1 MVARTSPQNSS
12 NKNTN
17 TNNNSEGEDGFLK
30 ISLVNQ
36 AVFVR
41 KRRSC
46 PLKELDISNINY
58 RNLKLLNKFLTERG
72 KIIPA
77 RATNV
82 SIKKQRALSNA
93 IKIARQLALLSPID
107 KKDL

>member
-12 NKNTN
+12 NKNTA
-17 TNNNSEGEDGFLK
+17 SESEDGFLK

-46 PLKELDISNINY
+46 PLKGLDISNIDY

-82 SIKKQRALSNA
+82 SIKKQRAISNS

>member
-1 MVARTSPQNSS
+1 MVAKTQTKTSPNKS
-12 NKNTN
+12 NETE
-17 TNNNSEGEDGFLK
+17 SDDGFLK

-41 KRRSC
+41 KRKSC
-46 PLKELDISNINY
+46 PLKDLDIAQINY
-58 RNLKLLNKFLTERG
+58 KNLKLLNKFITERG

-82 SIKKQRALSNA
+82 SMKKQRALTNA
-93 IKIARQLALLSPID
+93 IKVARQLALISPID
-107 KKDL
+107 KKES

>member
-1 MVARTSPQNSS
+1 MVV
-12 NKNTN
+12 KTN
-17 TNNNSEGEDGFLK
+17 TQTTSNNKDNKTEGDDFLK

-41 KRRSC
+41 KRRKC
-46 PLKELDISNINY
+46 PLKEVDINQITY
-58 RNLKLLNKFLTERG
+58 KNLKLINKFITERG

-82 SIKKQRALSNA
+82 SMKKQRAISNA
-93 IKIARQLALLSPID
+93 IKVARQLALISPID
-107 KKDL
+107 KKES

>member
-1 MVARTSPQNSS
+1 MVARTKPQNST

-17 TNNNSEGEDGFLK
+17 TTEGEDGFLR

-41 KRRSC
+41 KRKSC
-46 PLKELDISNINY
+46 PLKNIDISQINY
-58 RNLKLLNKFLTERG
+58 KNLKFLNKFLTERG

-82 SIKKQRALSNA
+82 SMKKQRALSNA

-107 KKDL
+107 KQDS

>member
-1 MVARTSPQNSS
+1 MVVKTNAQ
-12 NKNTN
+12 N
-17 TNNNSEGEDGFLK
+17 TNNKTEGDDVFLK

-41 KRRSC
+41 KRRKC
-46 PLKELDISNINY
+46 PLKDVDLSQITY
-58 RNLKLLNKFLTERG
+58 KNLKLINKFITERG

-82 SIKKQRALSNA
+82 SMKKQRAISNA
-93 IKIARQLALLSPID
+93 IKVARQLALISPID
-107 KKDL
+107 KKES

>member
-1 MVARTSPQNSS
+1 MVAKTKPQTSN
-12 NKNTN
+12 NKN
-17 TNNNSEGEDGFLK
+17 NNDSENNDGFLK

-41 KRRSC
+41 KRKSC
-46 PLKELDISNINY
+46 PLKALDISQINY
-58 RNLKLLNKFLTERG
+58 KNLKLLNKFLTERG

-82 SIKKQRALSNA
+82 SMKKQRALSNA
-93 IKIARQLALLSPID
+93 IKIARQLALLSPINKQD
-107 KKDL
+107 S

>member
-1 MVARTSPQNSS
+1 MVART
-12 NKNTN
+12 NTKKPYS
-17 TNNNSEGEDGFLK
+17 TNPNEAESGDDGFLR

-41 KRRSC
+41 KRKSC
-46 PLKELDISNINY
+46 PLKNIPLSEINY
-58 RNLKLLNKFLTERG
+58 KNLKLLDKFLTERG

-77 RATNV
+77 RVTNV
-82 SIKKQRALSNA
+82 SIKKQRAIGNS

-107 KKDL
+107 KIES

>member
-1 MVARTSPQNSS
+1 MVAKTKPQTSN
-12 NKNTN
+12 NKN
-17 TNNNSEGEDGFLK
+17 NNDSENNDGFLK

-41 KRRSC
+41 KRKSC
-46 PLKELDISNINY
+46 PLKALDISQINY
-58 RNLKLLNKFLTERG
+58 KNLKLLNKFLTERG

-82 SIKKQRALSNA
+82 SMKKQRALSNA

-107 KKDL
+107 KQDS

>member
-1 MVARTSPQNSS
+1 MVAKTGTQNSY
-12 NKNTN
+12 NKKS
-17 TNNNSEGEDGFLK
+17 SEPQSGEDGFLK

-41 KRRSC
+41 KRKSC
-46 PLKELDISNINY
+46 PLKNIPISQINY
-58 RNLKLLNKFLTERG
+58 KNLKLLNKFLTERG

-82 SIKKQRALSNA
+82 SMKKQKALANA
-93 IKIARQLALLSPID
+93 IKIARHLALLSPID
-107 KKDL
+107 KKDS

>member
-1 MVARTSPQNSS
+1 MVARTKLQNST
-12 NKNTN
+12 NKKPNEN
-17 TNNNSEGEDGFLK
+17 ESDDGFLK

-41 KRRSC
+41 KRKSC
-46 PLKELDISNINY
+46 PLKNLDIAQINY
-58 RNLKLLNKFLTERG
+58 KNLKLLNKFLTERG

-82 SIKKQRALSNA
+82 SMKKQRALSNA
-93 IKIARQLALLSPID
+93 IKVARQLALLSPID
-107 KKDL
+107 KQDS